1 MLDTI
6 TLFRGDAEKVGEF
19 DIKRTSKHS
28 LLGRGVYLTNS
39 KAVAGT
45 YRSKGLYSPKGAR
58 KILFE
63 GAAKDRKEALELAL
77 PHFADDFFPPIP
89 YSYPKPKRDAL
100 RKANI
105 EKARSQFYRMVEE
118 KSIVA
123 EYLSSSQG
131 KFLRVSNF
139 SLPEEGYLTEFHFN
153 RREFNTSVIKVD
165 GYIRDEGF
173 WELMWE
179 HKIPVGLEFTTKEA
193 YCNINSSANF
203 NLSRSLMNRV
213 SSHLYGEQNLLRS
226 GLNRSVIFTK
236 IRHALEP
243 YGYRG
248 LEYSGGRY
256 LGGNRYTHRA
266 FCMWDDE
273 FVNDHKVRVIA

>member
-28 LLGRGVYLTNS
+28 LLGRGVYLTDCKS
-39 KAVAGT
+39 VADT
-45 YRSKGLYSPKGAR
+45 YRSKGLSSSKRAR

-89 YSYPKPKRDAL
+89 YSYPRPKQEAL

-105 EKARSQFYRMVEE
+105 EKARPQFYRLVEE
-118 KSIVA
+118 KKIIA
-123 EYLSSSQG
+123 DYLNSSRG
-131 KFLRVSNF
+131 KFLRVSNLT
-139 SLPEEGYLTEFHFN
+139 LPEDGYLTEFHFN
-153 RREFNTSVIKVD
+153 RREFNTSVMKVD
-165 GYIRDEGF
+165 GYVRDEGF

-179 HKIPVGLEFTTKEA
+179 HKIPVGLEFSTKEA
-193 YCNINSSANF
+193 YCTINSSANF
-203 NLSRSLMNRV
+203 NLSQSLM
-213 SSHLYGEQNLLRS
+213 SKTLSYWHGEQNLLRS
-226 GLNRSVIFTK
+226 RLNRCAIFTK

-248 LEYSGGRY
+248 LEYNGGKY
-256 LGGNRYTHRA
+256 LGGSRYLHRA